1 MTDERIPMIAR
12 VECRSESTAD
22 EHPVAV
28 WIGGKRLEIVDVI
41 DRAMISSLE
50 AGHPVRQRLWVEL
63 EDGKRCE
70 LNRIFPNGQWRTYLD
85 KEPHSASRS

>member
-1 MTDERIPMIAR
+1 MTDERIPVIAR

-41 DRAMISSLE
+41 DRAMISSVE

-63 EDGKRCE
+63 EDGTRCE
-70 LNRIFPNGQWRTYLD
+70 LNRILPEGQWRTYLD
-85 KEPHSASRS
+85 KPPSASRS